1 MNQFLS
7 ILNIVVYGILFIS
20 AINSFFIKK
29 NVNLEMEGKLANAT
43 IISALVVVLLPV
55 FAGLANLLF

>member
-7 ILNIVVYGILFIS
+7 MLNIVVYGILFIS
-20 AINSFFIKK
+20 AINSFYIKK
-29 NVNLEMEGKLANAT
+29 NVNLEMKGKSANAT

-55 FAGLANLLF
+55 ILGLVNLLF